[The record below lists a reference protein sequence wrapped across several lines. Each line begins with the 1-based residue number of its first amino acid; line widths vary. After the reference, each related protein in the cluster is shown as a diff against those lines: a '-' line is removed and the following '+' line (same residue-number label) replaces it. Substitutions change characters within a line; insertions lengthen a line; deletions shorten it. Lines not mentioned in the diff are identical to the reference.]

1 MCWPNY
7 FFRTALTKNQDFC
20 RTNSK
25 FHDSYK
31 PEFYFHNCAGSVETL
46 YVLYFVDN

>member
-25 FHDSYK
+25 FHDSYR
-31 PEFYFHNCAGSVETL
+31 PEFFFITVQDPWKPCMCYIL
-46 YVLYFVDN
+46 